1 MEMFEFLKYGFVQR
15 ALIAGLF
22 IAILCST
29 LGVFLVLRRLSLI
42 GDGLAHATFGSVA
55 LALLF
60 KSSPL
65 AISIPLVMACAVG
78 IMKITQKMRIYGDAA
93 IGVISSLG
101 IAGGVM
107 ISSLAGGFNVD
118 LFSFLF
124 GSILSISRL
133 EVVISIILSAAVI
146 LFLSLFYN
154 EWLLITFD
162 AEAAKAAGIPVK
174 ALDNVFAVMTAITV
188 VLSMKVVG
196 IMLISALLILP
207 TVTALQIAGSFR
219 TTILIAAVSAVTSVL
234 TGIAISFYLDIP
246 TGAAIVFL
254 NFLFFISGFFY
265 NRISAVFHR
274 LQESSPLS

>member
-22 IAILCST
+22 IALLCST
-29 LGVFLVLRRLSLI
+29 QGVFLVLRRLSLI
-42 GDGLAHATFGSVA
+42 GDGLAHATFGTVA

-65 AISIPLVMACAVG
+65 VVSLPLVMICSIG
-78 IMKITQKMRIYGDAA
+78 IMKITQKMRLYGDAA

-133 EVVISIILSAAVI
+133 EVFIAIILSAAVI
-146 LFLSLFYN
+146 LFLSFFYN

-162 AEAAKAAGIPVK
+162 GESAKAAGINVK
-174 ALDNVFAVMTAITV
+174 ALDNVFAILTAITV

-196 IMLISALLILP
+196 IMLISSLLILP
-207 TVTALQIAGSFR
+207 AVTALQLARSFR
-219 TTILIAAVSAVTSVL
+219 TTMLIAAVSALTSVL
-234 TGIAISFYLDIP
+234 TGIIFSFYLDVP
-246 TGAAIVFL
+246 TGAAIVIL
-254 NFLFFISGFFY
+254 NLVFFISAYFY
-265 NRISAVFHR
+265 KRISIIKN
-274 LQESSPLS
+274 QY

>member
-1 MEMFEFLKYGFVQR
+1 MEWFEFLKYVFVQR
-15 ALIAGLF
+15 ALIAGFF
-22 IAILCST
+22 IALLCST

-55 LALLF
+55 LALLLN
-60 KSSPL
+60 SSPL
-65 AISIPLVMACAVG
+65 LVSIPVVTVCAVG
-78 IMKITQKMRIYGDAA
+78 IMKFTQKMRLYGDAA

-124 GSILSISRL
+124 GSILSISGL
-133 EVVISIILSAAVI
+133 EVVIAIILSVVVI

-162 AEAAKAAGIPVK
+162 GELAKAAGINIK
-174 ALDNVFAVMTAITV
+174 ALDNIFAILTAVTV

-207 TVTALQIAGSFR
+207 TVTALQVAKSFKA
-219 TTILIAAVSAVTSVL
+219 TILIAGGSAVTSVL
-234 TGIAISFYLDIP
+234 AGIISSFYLDIP
-246 TGAAIVFL
+246 TGAAIVMV
-254 NFLFFISGFFY
+254 NFILFVSGACYKKVFSLP
-265 NRISAVFHR
+265 NR
-274 LQESSPLS
+274 P